1 MTGSGGRRPEPSH
14 LVVGHLA
21 RAHGTKG
28 EIFVWPLTDRPDE
41 VFAEGE
47 TVWLGD
53 AEGRLDEEALP
64 LEVERRRP
72 FKRGVLVLFSG
83 YADRNAAEELAG
95 RYVLAPL
102 AALGEA
108 GPGEWYYHQLLGA
121 SVETVNGESVGQVRE
136 VYELDPA
143 DLLEVEDGA
152 GRKRLIPVTSRVVRE
167 VDTEAGRIVIDPPEG
182 LLDL

>member
-1 MTGSGGRRPEPSH
+1 VAESDGRRAEPSH

-53 AEGRLDEEALP
+53 ADARLDAAEPP

-72 FKRGVLVLFSG
+72 FKQGLLIGFRG
-83 YADRNAAEELAG
+83 YEDRTAVEGIAG

-102 AALGEA
+102 STLGKPE
-108 GPGEWYYHQLLGA
+108 PGEWYYHELLG
-121 SVETVNGESVGQVRE
+121 SDVETVTGEHVGRVCE
-136 VYELDPA
+136 VYEMEPA
-143 DLLEVEDGA
+143 DLLEVKDAA
-152 GRKRLIPVTSRVVRE
+152 GRKRLIPLTRQIIRD
-167 VDTEAGRIVIDPPEG
+167 VDTAAGRIVIDPPEG